1 MGANGGH
8 ILLIDD
14 DLDLHEVVRLILAPD
29 YEVTA
34 HPTAAAGLA
43 ALAAD
48 PPDLL
53 ILDVM
58 LSTPTEGLELALL
71 LRGRPETSALPILLI
86 SAAPRE
92 KDLDPDGSGGL
103 CGADLFL
110 EKPLQARTLRA
121 AVASL
126 LGHAPSGG
134 TP

>member
-1 MGANGGH
+1 M
-8 ILLIDD
+8 IDD
-14 DLDLHEVVRLILAPD
+14 DVDLHDVVRLILAPD
-29 YEVTA
+29 YLVTA
-34 HPTAAAGLA
+34 YTTAAAGLA
-43 ALAAD
+43 ALAAE

-58 LSTPTEGLELALL
+58 LATPTEGLEVALL

-92 KDLDPDGSGGL
+92 SDLDPDGSGGL
-103 CGADLFL
+103 CGADRFL

-121 AVASL
+121 AVAAL
-126 LGHAPSGG
+126 LGEAPPGG